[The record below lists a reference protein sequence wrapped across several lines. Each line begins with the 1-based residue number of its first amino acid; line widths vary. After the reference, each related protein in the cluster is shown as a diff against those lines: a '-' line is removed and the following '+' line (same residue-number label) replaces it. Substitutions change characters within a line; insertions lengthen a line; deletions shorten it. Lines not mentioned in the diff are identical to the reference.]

1 VPATV
6 AESSPSVTFSFL
18 TRREIAYRSPRPK
31 EAAPAMS
38 RKALSVSSVWSS
50 EARAEEFA
58 TVFF

>member
-1 VPATV
+1 
-6 AESSPSVTFSFL
+6 L

-58 TVFF
+58 TGFF